1 MASKGQRLEVVDAV
15 ALVRPRD
22 TIACGF
28 VSGQPT
34 GFLGALATRDDL
46 EDVVLYTGLL
56 VEPFGFLQNPHVRVM
71 SAFFGP
77 IERMARAMGAPI
89 ELLAVDFHGLE
100 RVARRLRPRVVLAV
114 TSPPDADGWLS
125 FGTHAGATYTPFLEA
140 ARDPDRLSIAE
151 VNRRMPRTRGLP
163 EHGDNRIHVSEVD
176 AWVEHAHDLI
186 VLPQEPPSA
195 EELAIARR
203 AAAFIEDGA
212 TLQFG
217 IGAVPDEIASLL
229 AAGTLGD
236 FGIHTEMISDGV
248 MALQRSG
255 RVTNGRKGL
264 HDGYTVA
271 TFALGGAELY
281 GWLDGNPDVRM
292 LPVSAVNDPALL
304 RRLRRFV
311 SINGAL
317 AIDLLGQVAADYIGG
332 RQYSGVG
339 GAESFVMGASEA
351 PGGKSLLCLK
361 STTMVQGKRI
371 STIVPRLGPGA
382 CVTTP
387 RHHVQWVVT
396 EHGAADLSILGD
408 LERARALIGLAH
420 PDFRDELARDDPFG
434 QTPRA

>member
-1 MASKGQRLEVVDAV
+1 MASKGQRVEVADAV

-34 GFLGALATRDDL
+34 GFLGVLGARDDL

-56 VEPFGFLQNPHVRVM
+56 VEPFGFLQNPHVRVL

-140 ARDPDRLSIAE
+140 ARDPDRLAIAE
-151 VNRRMPRTRGLP
+151 VNARMPRTRGLP
-163 EHGDNRIHVSEVD
+163 EHGDNRIHVSDVD

-186 VLPQEPPSA
+186 VLPQEPPST

-203 AAAFIEDGA
+203 AAALIEDGA

-255 RVTNGRKGL
+255 KVTNGRKGL
-264 HDGYTVA
+264 HDGYSVA

-351 PGGKSLLCLK
+351 PGGKSLLCFK
-361 STTMVQGKRI
+361 STTMVRGKRI
-371 STIVPRLGPGA
+371 STIVPRLGADA

>member
-1 MASKGQRLEVVDAV
+1 MASKGQRLELADAA
-15 ALVRPRD
+15 ALVHRRD
-22 TIACGF
+22 SVACGF
-28 VSGQPT
+28 VSGQPP

-56 VEPFGFLQNPHVRVM
+56 AEPYGFLQNPHVRVM

-77 IERMARAMGAPI
+77 IERMARAMGTRV

-125 FGTHAGATYTPFLEA
+125 FGAHAGATYTPFVEA
-140 ARDPDRLSIAE
+140 ARDPDRLAIAE
-151 VNRRMPRTRGLP
+151 VNARMPRVRGLP
-163 EHGDNRIHVSEVD
+163 EHGENRIHVSEVD
-176 AWVEHAHDLI
+176 AWVEHAKDLI
-186 VLPQEPPSA
+186 VLAPDPPSP
-195 EELAIARR
+195 EEIAIARR
-203 AAAFIEDGA
+203 ATALIEEGA

-217 IGAVPDEIASLL
+217 IGAVPDEIAALL
-229 AAGTLGD
+229 AQGTVGD

-248 MALQRSG
+248 MVLQRSG
-255 RVTNGRKGL
+255 KVTNRRKGL

-271 TFALGGAELY
+271 TFALGSAELY
-281 GWLDGNPDVRM
+281 GWLDGNPDIRM

-304 RRLRRFV
+304 RQLRRFV

-317 AIDLLGQVAADYIGG
+317 AIDLLGQVAADYVGG

-361 STTMVQGKRI
+361 STAMVQGRRV
-371 STIVPRLGPGA
+371 STIVPRLGA
-382 CVTTP
+382 EATVTTP

-408 LERARALIGLAH
+408 LERGRALIGLAH
-420 PDFRDELARDDPFG
+420 PDFRDELARGDPFR
-434 QTPRA
+434 QTPRT